1 MEQQEE
7 ALGLQLPVA
16 VLLTGMEGSLSVE
29 AA

>member
-1 MEQQEE
+1 MGRLEE

-16 VLLTGMEGSLSVE
+16 VLLTGMQRSLSME